1 MALTL
6 LQSILK
12 VAKIIVYAALLITT
26 FTNGLPI
33 LRIFIRDN
41 NQNDESLEHGLWQA
55 FITFIGIC
63 IFFSA
68 VLFGLTLLIT
78 E

>member
-1 MALTL
+1 MALTV
-6 LQSILK
+6 LQSIIK
-12 VAKIIVYAALLITT
+12 VAYAALLITT

-33 LRIFIRDN
+33 LQIFIRDN
-41 NQNDESLEHGLWQA
+41 NKNDESLEHCLWQA
-55 FITFIGIC
+55 FISFIGIF

-68 VLFGLTLLIT
+68 VLIGLTLLIT